1 MHDDEFAPEDHDGE
15 GEEHDQGLVLV
26 HHSLVALYLML
37 CSLHWSAKGDPSYG
51 DHLLWD
57 RAQKR
62 VRKDVDR
69 VAELVASIYEADVL
83 DPLAG
88 LDAVRLTLSIPDAD
102 EHPSVRALSVLGHV
116 AELVVTVHDGIAD
129 GEDETLT
136 EREGLEATNVLA
148 GVADHLNE
156 IAYLA
161 QQRLG
166 GREASDAMMD
176 DAARVQGA
184 RLARRSED

>member
-1 MHDDEFAPEDHDGE
+1 MYDDDDLDP
-15 GEEHDQGLVLV
+15 EEHEGGEDDQHEEGLVLV
-26 HHSLVALYLML
+26 HRSLLALYLML
-37 CSLHWSAKGDPSYG
+37 WSLHWSAKGDPSYG

-62 VRKDVDR
+62 VRKDIDR

-83 DPLAG
+83 DPILG
-88 LDAVRLTLSIPDAD
+88 MESVTLTLSFPEAEDDPA
-102 EHPSVRALSVLGHV
+102 VRALLVLAHV
-116 AELVVTVHDGIAD
+116 AEVVVTVHNEIAD
-129 GEDETLT
+129 GEFDELS
-136 EREGLEATNVLA
+136 EQEGLAAVNVLA

-166 GREASDAMMD
+166 GRGASNAAMNNVRHGRQD
-176 DAARVQGA
+176 D
-184 RLARRSED
+184 

>member
-1 MHDDEFAPEDHDGE
+1 MFDEYLEPDEHEGGEDQYE
-15 GEEHDQGLVLV
+15 NGLVIV
-26 HHSLVALYLML
+26 HFSLLALYLML
-37 CSLHWSAKGDPSYG
+37 WSLHWRAKGDPSYG

-83 DPLAG
+83 DPILAM
-88 LDAVRLTLSIPDAD
+88 DNVTLILSFREAEDDPAL
-102 EHPSVRALSVLGHV
+102 RALLVVGHV
-116 AELVVTVHDGIAD
+116 AELVVKVHNKLAD
-129 GEDETLT
+129 GEDDELS
-136 EREGLEATNVLA
+136 EQEGLAATNVLA

-166 GREASDAMMD
+166 GRDASEAMMH
-176 DAARVQGA
+176 DAKHGHGQ
-184 RLARRSED
+184 ED

>member
-1 MHDDEFAPEDHDGE
+1 MYDDDDLDP
-15 GEEHDQGLVLV
+15 EEHEGGEDDQHEEGLVLV
-26 HHSLVALYLML
+26 HRSLLALYLML
-37 CSLHWSAKGDPSYG
+37 WSLHWSAKGDPSYG

-62 VRKDVDR
+62 VRKDIDR

-88 LDAVRLTLSIPDAD
+88 LDAMVLTLSIPDAD
-102 EHPSVRALSVLGHV
+102 EPPSVRALSVLGHV
-116 AELVVTVHDGIAD
+116 AELVVTVHNGISD

-136 EREGLEATNVLA
+136 EQEALAATNVLA
-148 GVADHLNE
+148 GIADHLNE
-156 IAYLA
+156 LAYLA

-166 GREASDAMMD
+166 GREASDAMMNDVRRGRGSD
-176 DAARVQGA
+176 D
-184 RLARRSED
+184 